1 MADSDDYLFDD
12 VEFDDTTL
20 AALDEAEKTYFSNS
34 NPVVH
39 TTTPPTPPPAKRL
52 KATHRVPTRQIDR
65 TTSLDNVEDLP
76 DISIQGDGTYGL
88 SPTSDSDVRRRLGES
103 WTSQQR
109 PVQQVY
115 PPQPA
120 RAPYTSNAASS
131 SYAKPYTA
139 RNLSPAPLTRH
150 VQQEQQNGLG
160 ELQKQIEELQ
170 RQQAQM
176 QAELKQAVDAK
187 LTKEGEVSVLR
198 KAMEKACTTSRDHSA
213 ELAKLR
219 AAKEEADAKQR
230 KTQQAMRE
238 EMESLKTQF
247 IFKQQE
253 QLSAM
258 PSLKAPS
265 SVRSKKIAGMPSS
278 TPLHPLSQA
287 GAWNREGSNVAG
299 PSNKIFETPRR
310 PRHMPSTQRLTP
322 KRLQPPKSPEKV
334 RQSAMLPGFEN
345 AFMPSSPVAK
355 TQIQS
360 NKKGKQKAIDLL
372 KDDSDGVIERDG
384 LDLWERPDAVISPFP
399 LARAARSEAGDM
411 DLDIESALPTKA
423 PQGFD
428 VAMSDELV
436 PDVPLVIQE
445 RLDDVK
451 PFDWSAELSRI
462 VSTHTTTS
470 STLLTLQ
477 VLMGVDFPPTFANQ
491 SVERYRTACA
501 VVLRSLAINTASV
514 PFHEVLETVLC
525 AFIDMI
531 YVLVSADLV
540 SPLATLLDL
549 LTLLDFSLPN
559 VSNILLAR
567 HPEDSDRSTILVHLK
582 AIITQYLRPAVQV
595 EEKMLLARGTI
606 GLLEAL
612 CWNVSEE
619 SITRMGVI
627 ASDSDM
633 IPILLDR
640 SQPDAVLSQ
649 TIRFLA
655 LLATHAALRRALLTA
670 PPEAPV
676 NTIPLVERISTY
688 FVDQRE
694 GPEADYSR
702 ILLICF
708 FGTLAASIDCANI
721 LATSPMLIPALI
733 VYIANLVSPIWEDD
747 KKYLDAPGLADSA
760 IRTLGDTLCLLHR
773 LVFSIQPPLDLLL
786 KLQQSPPRYFNGANH
801 VFIVAFGR
809 LSYADPPS
817 WMNKSTVIA
826 LERVI
831 DMAKDLLEHVVDG
844 PEGDAIWE
852 VYQGSFDNASE
863 TDEGDMEAQLLG
875 TAPSGA

>member
-1 MADSDDYLFDD
+1 MADSDDFLFDD
-12 VEFDDTTL
+12 VELDDTTL
-20 AALDEAEKTYFSNS
+20 AALDEAEKTYFSNTS
-34 NPVVH
+34 TGVH
-39 TTTPPTPPPAKRL
+39 LTTPPTPPPAKRL
-52 KATHRVPTRQIDR
+52 KTAHRVATRQIDQ
-65 TTSLDNVEDLP
+65 TASLDNVEDLP
-76 DISIQGDGTYGL
+76 DISIQEDGTYGL
-88 SPTSDSDVRRRLGES
+88 GPTPPDSDVRRRLGES
-103 WTSQQR
+103 VTSQER
-109 PVQQVY
+109 PVRQEY
-115 PPQPA
+115 SPRPA
-120 RAPYTSNAASS
+120 RAPYASNVASS
-131 SYAKPYTA
+131 SHAKPQSA
-139 RNLSPAPLTRH
+139 RTLAPIPPTRY
-150 VQQEQQNGLG
+150 VQHEQQIGMG

-176 QAELKQAVDAK
+176 QAELKQAVDAR

-198 KAMEKACTTSRDHSA
+198 KAMEKTSRDHSA
-213 ELAKLR
+213 ELSKLR

-265 SVRSKKIAGMPSS
+265 SVRSKKIANMPSS
-278 TPLHPLSQA
+278 TALHPLSQA
-287 GAWNREGSNVAG
+287 GAWNRDGSNVAG

-310 PRHMPSTQRLTP
+310 PRHLPSTQRLTP
-322 KRLQPPKSPEKV
+322 KRLQPPKSPEKM
-334 RQSAMLPGFEN
+334 RQSALLPGFEN

-360 NKKGKQKAIDLL
+360 DRKGKQKAIDLL
-372 KDDSDGVIERDG
+372 KDDSDGVVERDG
-384 LDLWERPDAVISPFP
+384 LDLWERADAVIPPFP

-411 DLDIESALPTKA
+411 DVDSARPTEVL
-423 PQGFD
+423 FD
-428 VAMSDELV
+428 VPMTDEV
-436 PDVPLVIQE
+436 AADVPLVVE
-445 RLDDVK
+445 EGLDDVK
-451 PFDWSAELSRI
+451 PFDWSAEVGTCSIDFSSAHVELRLAVKDRVYTYGYLVNNTDLAGPDGSQFP
-462 VSTHTTTS
+462 SDTT
-470 STLLTLQ
+470 
-477 VLMGVDFPPTFANQ
+477 
-491 SVERYRTACA
+491 
-501 VVLRSLAINTASV
+501 INTASV

-531 YVLVSADLV
+531 YVLMSANLIP
-540 SPLATLLDL
+540 PLATLLDL
-549 LTLLDFSLPN
+549 ITLLDFSLPN
-559 VSNILLAR
+559 VSNVLLAQQS
-567 HPEDSDRSTILVHLK
+567 EDPDRPTILVHLK

-619 SITRMGVI
+619 SITRMSVI

-640 SQPDAVLSQ
+640 SQPDDVLSQ

-655 LLATHAALRRALLTA
+655 LLATHDALRRVLLTVPPDA
-670 PPEAPV
+670 PA
-676 NTIPLVERISTY
+676 NTIPLVERTSTY
-688 FVDQRE
+688 LVDQRE

-702 ILLICF
+702 TLLICF
-708 FGTLAASIDCANI
+708 FGTLATTIDCASI
-721 LATSPMLIPALI
+721 LAASPVLVPALI
-733 VYIANLVSPIWEDD
+733 SYVANLVSPIWEDD
-747 KKYLDAPGLADSA
+747 KKYLDNPSLADCV
-760 IRTLGDTLCLLHR
+760 IRTLGDTLCLLHH
-773 LVFSIQPPLDLLL
+773 LVFSTQPPLDLLL
-786 KLQQSPPRYFNGANH
+786 KLQQAPPRYFNGANH

-817 WMNKSTVIA
+817 WMNKTTVIA

-852 VYQGSFDNASE
+852 VYQGNFDNASE

-875 TAPSGA
+875 TAPSGD